1 MICSED
7 MNKGVVSTQAR
18 IEMIYAIFG
27 IIIVLVIQGE
37 RSAFE
42 IFLLLIISKYIFVTL
57 MIIFFLSPERINIQI
72 N

>member
-7 MNKGVVSTQAR
+7 MNKGVVSTQVR

-42 IFLLLIISKYIFVTL
+42 IFLLLIISKFIFVTL
-57 MIIFFLSPERINIQI
+57 MILFFSYLFSYLLEK
-72 N
+72 

>member
-18 IEMIYAIFG
+18 IEMIYAFFG

-37 RSAFE
+37 HSAFE
-42 IFLLLIISKYIFVTL
+42 IFLLLFISKFIFVTL
-57 MIIFFLSPERINIQI
+57 MILFFSYILEK
-72 N
+72 

>member
-57 MIIFFLSPERINIQI
+57 MILFFPISWINKYTD
-72 N
+72 

>member
-57 MIIFFLSPERINIQI
+57 MILFFSNSWM
-72 N
+72 NKYTD

>member
-42 IFLLLIISKYIFVTL
+42 IFLLLIISKIIFVTL
-57 MIIFFLSPERINIQI
+57 MILFFSISWMNKYTD
-72 N
+72 

>member
-18 IEMIYAIFG
+18 IEMIYAFFG
-27 IIIVLVIQGE
+27 IIIVVLVIQGE

-42 IFLLLIISKYIFVTL
+42 IFLLLIISKFIFFITL
-57 MIIFFLSPERINIQI
+57 MILFFSYLLEK
-72 N
+72 

>member
-18 IEMIYAIFG
+18 IEMIYVFFG
-27 IIIVLVIQGE
+27 IIIILVIQGE

-42 IFLLLIISKYIFVTL
+42 IFLLLIISKFIFVTL
-57 MIIFFLSPERINIQI
+57 MILFFSYLLEK
-72 N
+72 

>member
-18 IEMIYAIFG
+18 IEMIYAFFG

-37 RSAFE
+37 RSAFD
-42 IFLLLIISKYIFVTL
+42 IFVTL
-57 MIIFFLSPERINIQI
+57 MILFFSIS
-72 N
+72 

>member
-7 MNKGVVSTQAR
+7 MNKGVVITQAR
-18 IEMIYAIFG
+18 IEMIYAFFG

-42 IFLLLIISKYIFVTL
+42 IFLLLIISKFIFVTL
-57 MIIFFLSPERINIQI
+57 MILFFSYILEK
-72 N
+72 

>member
-18 IEMIYAIFG
+18 IEMIYAFFG

-37 RSAFE
+37 RLAFE
-42 IFLLLIISKYIFVTL
+42 IFLLLIISKFIFVTL
-57 MIIFFLSPERINIQI
+57 MILFFSYLLEK
-72 N
+72 

>member
-57 MIIFFLSPERINIQI
+57 MIIFFSIS
-72 N
+72 

>member
-18 IEMIYAIFG
+18 IEMIYAFFG
-27 IIIVLVIQGE
+27 IIIVLVIQDE

-42 IFLLLIISKYIFVTL
+42 IFLLLIISKFIFVTL
-57 MIIFFLSPERINIQI
+57 MILFLSYLLEK
-72 N
+72 

>member
-18 IEMIYAIFG
+18 IEMIYAFFG

-37 RSAFE
+37 HSAFE
-42 IFLLLIISKYIFVTL
+42 IFILLFISKFIFVTL
-57 MIIFFLSPERINIQI
+57 MILFFSYILEK
-72 N
+72 

>member
-18 IEMIYAIFG
+18 IEMIYAFFG
-27 IIIVLVIQGE
+27 IIIVLVIQSE

-42 IFLLLIISKYIFVTL
+42 IFLLLIISKFIFVTL
-57 MIIFFLSPERINIQI
+57 MILFFSYLLEK
-72 N
+72 

>member
-18 IEMIYAIFG
+18 IEMIYAFFG

-37 RSAFE
+37 RLAFE
-42 IFLLLIISKYIFVTL
+42 IFLLLIISKFIFITL
-57 MIIFFLSPERINIQI
+57 MILFFSYLLLLEK
-72 N
+72 

>member
-7 MNKGVVSTQAR
+7 MNKGVVSTQVR

-57 MIIFFLSPERINIQI
+57 MILFFSIS
-72 N
+72 